1 MSACIECAQIGSSTW
16 ATHLLRM
23 AGVPIYRR
31 TPIHSLARETFPPL
45 LGRRKETFL
54 ATAESFIVARD
65 PFERLLSSYKVR
77 TQIFFILSQIF
88 FLILRHK
95 YSLFIILV
103 HGKIKVFV

>member
-45 LGRRKETFL
+45 LGRRKDTFL

-65 PFERLLSSYKVR
+65 PFERLLSSYKDR
-77 TQIFFILSQIF
+77 TQIFLYIMKYFSF
-88 FLILRHK
+88 TMRK
-95 YSLFIILV
+95 YSFSYFWYPV
-103 HGKIKVFV
+103 K

>member
-77 TQIFFILSQIF
+77 TNNNGWFGIMGTGIPNKFSYL
-88 FLILRHK
+88 
-95 YSLFIILV
+95 
-103 HGKIKVFV
+103 

>member
-31 TPIHSLARETFPPL
+31 TPIHSLARDHFPPL

-65 PFERLLSSYKVR
+65 PFERLLSSYKDR
-77 TQIFFILSQIF
+77 TQIFLYIMKYFSF
-88 FLILRHK
+88 TMRK
-95 YSLFIILV
+95 YSFSYFWSMV
-103 HGKIKVFV
+103 K